1 MDDRLIFPP
10 SKMKRALNSPDNT
23 STPKKSGR
31 ISELQDEQ
39 LDESFSPHPS
49 IYVLASTTPLKDDD
63 PLSDSI
69 ESTAE
74 VLKKLT
80 EEETHSANSQ
90 TPLFDENHSNNS
102 EVRQESTGTDLLHSL
117 LPQDT
122 QNNPT
127 PDSMR
132 PEAEDILGN
141 ANDPNNIKTDMLSIL
156 IKYACDIK
164 KELKTVLDCNQET
177 QQEMRILKE
186 EMAIMSEE
194 NKAIIVKL
202 DIMTVE
208 NRSLKKQLIDKKT
221 VEEKDDNA
229 MEVNESSSED
239 SDVEIVPDVRNTRKF
254 PTIQVN
260 RQRPNPKTSN
270 SKPQNNNISNKAK
283 KHDARLKLKSK
294 IEKEWGKT
302 FHQRRVQ
309 YKRDFLNTE
318 KAKILEDLKRNPLFL
333 RRKYR
338 PPPANSEQHH
348 KILERK
354 SIEMVKADIE
364 ELKMYAQEARQ
375 NYIKCDE
382 QIEELV
388 NYTYKDENDR
398 FELMCLWEEEV
409 LKSQPISRN
418 MCQRNLSF
426 LSNLYKTDQYKG
438 YTPNQKRDFRWGQ
451 RQY

>member
-1 MDDRLIFPP
+1 
-10 SKMKRALNSPDNT
+10 MKRALNSPDNT

-102 EVRQESTGTDLLHSL
+102 EVRQESTETDLPHSVLNTEVLNSEVSQETTETDLLHSL

-260 RQRPNPKTSN
+260 RQRPNPKLSN

-283 KHDARLKLKSK
+283 KYDASRV
-294 IEKEWGKT
+294 GK
-302 FHQRRVQ
+302 
-309 YKRDFLNTE
+309 
-318 KAKILEDLKRNPLFL
+318 
-333 RRKYR
+333 
-338 PPPANSEQHH
+338 
-348 KILERK
+348 
-354 SIEMVKADIE
+354 
-364 ELKMYAQEARQ
+364 
-375 NYIKCDE
+375 
-382 QIEELV
+382 
-388 NYTYKDENDR
+388 
-398 FELMCLWEEEV
+398 
-409 LKSQPISRN
+409 
-418 MCQRNLSF
+418 
-426 LSNLYKTDQYKG
+426 
-438 YTPNQKRDFRWGQ
+438 
-451 RQY
+451 

>member
-49 IYVLASTTPLKDDD
+49 IYVLASTTPLKDED

-80 EEETHSANSQ
+80 EEETHSSNSQ

-102 EVRQESTGTDLLHSL
+102 KIDKESTETDLLHSL

-122 QNNPT
+122 QNSPT
-127 PDSMR
+127 PDSMH
-132 PEAEDILGN
+132 PEEEDNLGN

-177 QQEMRILKE
+177 QQEMKILKE

-208 NRSLKKQLIDKKT
+208 NRSLKQQLIDKKNM
-221 VEEKDDNA
+221 EEKDDNV

-239 SDVEIVPDVRNTRKF
+239 SDEEIVPDVRNTRKF

-270 SKPQNNNISNKAK
+270 SKPHNNNSNKAK

-318 KAKILEDLKRNPLFL
+318 KAKILEEDLKRNPIFL

-338 PPPANSEQHH
+338 PPPAKSEQHH
-348 KILERK
+348 QILERK

-364 ELKMYAQEARQ
+364 ELKMYAEEARQ
-375 NYIKCDE
+375 NYIKFDE

-438 YTPNQKRDFRWGQ
+438 YIPNQQRDFRWGQ